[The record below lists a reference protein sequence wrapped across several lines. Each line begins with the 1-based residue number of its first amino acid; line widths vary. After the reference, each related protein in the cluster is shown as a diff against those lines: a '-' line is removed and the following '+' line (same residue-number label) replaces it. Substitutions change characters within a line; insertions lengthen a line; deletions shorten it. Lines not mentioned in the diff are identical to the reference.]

1 MSSSSRNDE
10 THPHAPFTSSPRPLL
25 IPAPLQ
31 SPPRPTAQPAQFFE
45 QAQHEQQQ
53 EKQQQPY
60 APPTRNKLRSRASA
74 QFPVRSR
81 NNSQDFENADNAT
94 INGSTTT
101 WSQRLNNIGIHRKKS
116 QGFIWD
122 SLDNS
127 MEDMQIARKTRKN
140 GTIRLITKRKDTS
153 YNGIR
158 STLRLQYAEKRKSDI
173 RNIVSAIRLSLDYDV
188 YKARMMALLNSK
200 ARTIFFIMMDLVVD
214 VLFCCLYLVDAQ
226 TLVNSRNQ
234 ISASNPDYPNPP
246 WLFVPRLRPVWIIAV
261 TMSSWNLMSALIRFV
276 FADNKLRFIFSFQ
289 TLLDTVTAVPFLISG
304 FFLPNGQFLFVPYFL
319 RSWSVISRLQRALSI
334 GVDIGISDQPF
345 DPVKAKLIGLVAYF
359 IAILYNGMAAFLY
372 CETVFTPKTEQA
384 HTVWDAF
391 YFILITA
398 STVGY
403 GDITPKSLE
412 ARIVVMIFIIVA
424 LSVVPGLIAGTIE
437 TLKSSRSGG
446 GSYIQSR
453 AASGVMRQ
461 YLVMIGDFQ
470 SAKRVADMLS
480 GFFNKEFSESDVRVV
495 FLSRNKPSKDVKTLL
510 DMPTHKNRTTMLV
523 GNGLDESDLKRCQ
536 VKDAGGVFIIPDR
549 TTSELESQD
558 TMTTLLAWSLHLY
571 APDTR
576 VFTYNLL
583 PETETFQWGI
593 VEQTM
598 CISDVKQLLLAYS
611 CRHRGTT
618 TLILNLLH
626 PSEPA
631 NNYEDGWQAQYGD
644 GTGNEL
650 YVGPVPAVFV
660 GWTFAQVSW
669 FVFQEFQSILIGVD
683 IFLKPASSHSGMEW
697 DGPHFHGGG
706 STHGAAGNGIGGGGR
721 NSSRSRSPGRGLYD
735 RESDKG
741 CPSGQYHL
749 TLNPGN
755 SYRLGRYDQLVY
767 IAQSPY
773 DIDSIN
779 KFTMDQYER
788 LVKDERGHLDG
799 SRLDFTFAM
808 DMYYNLR
815 ETRAEAREAAKRR
828 AEHRKGKRARQAD
841 ETLKVS
847 VGDQNNQ
854 SQEFLMPEKWSSTA
868 TTTAAAGVGMSS
880 PPMPSRPASSFRSK
894 SGGVKKSRPAWNV
907 ALYDDD
913 DDDDAMVSDSSS
925 LRKMKSRQSR
935 LSYHSSRS
943 RHSDR
948 GKGRVQDR
956 EHLMGALAR
965 EELITRT
972 GTSGVE
978 EIPLSDA
985 KKWASSSPGQTQRRS
1000 ESGNSGG
1007 DSTGTGRSSQFLA
1020 TPSPLGN
1027 ELFPS
1032 NYERNAAAAAA
1043 EDAMKQEQE
1052 EGAAGM
1058 IRLDGSISPLNTI
1071 GMNTGNNNNPPP
1083 ATTQP
1088 DLVIPR
1094 IASECLDSS
1103 SDMDEKRPAE
1113 SSQGSASVPSSS
1125 YLSPPPLV
1133 GGSLPPTFSQRA
1145 SIQGS
1150 FQTLDESTY
1159 IGQTSVTRSETKDL
1173 PLCHLLINPPDSIKP
1188 LIKDDLSSL
1197 KNHIVVCSDAGD
1209 NLYRFLAT
1217 LRLAQISREDLK
1229 TIVVLTKNPMETFTS
1244 DTSVLGEMGETDFPG
1259 GLGDNEA
1266 SNIAG
1271 GGGFGSFG
1279 GGGGGG
1285 GGNAGVVEGTY
1296 EKCSGG
1302 YWDAILSFPRI
1313 YWVSGNC
1320 RHQRDLVRAGILG
1333 ASSIV
1338 IMSHSVQ
1345 GLDRDEFADSTA
1357 IMAHHMV
1364 YQTLR
1369 QRGLLGRQHIVV
1381 DISER
1386 SNIRFL
1392 NMRNLTTFGPA
1403 ATSSAPAATFAD
1415 NTGNNNNRS
1424 PTNVNRISSG
1434 SSGNGGFWMTPTFAS
1449 GQVLVSSLLDNV
1461 LFQAYSKTHILD
1473 LIKLCCGVRFKQAI
1487 ELDQM
1492 LGIDCSNIC
1501 LIDTPPEYIGKP
1513 FLKLFQGLALLYGII
1528 PLGLYRAPDRELN
1541 NTMPFVFSNPLPG
1554 IVIKETD
1561 KIYVLKS

>member
-1 MSSSSRNDE
+1 
-10 THPHAPFTSSPRPLL
+10 
-25 IPAPLQ
+25 
-31 SPPRPTAQPAQFFE
+31 
-45 QAQHEQQQ
+45 
-53 EKQQQPY
+53 
-60 APPTRNKLRSRASA
+60 
-74 QFPVRSR
+74 
-81 NNSQDFENADNAT
+81 
-94 INGSTTT
+94 
-101 WSQRLNNIGIHRKKS
+101 
-116 QGFIWD
+116 
-122 SLDNS
+122 
-127 MEDMQIARKTRKN
+127 MEDMQIARRTRNN

-226 TLVNSRNQ
+226 SLVESRNQ

-261 TMSSWNLMSALIRFV
+261 TMSSWNLMSALIRFI

-289 TLLDTVTAVPFLISG
+289 TLLDAVTAVPFLLSG
-304 FFLPNGQFLFVPYFL
+304 FFLPNGQFLYVPYFL

-372 CETVFTPKTEQA
+372 CETVFTPKTEIA

-453 AASGVMRQ
+453 AANGVMRQ

-510 DMPTHKNRTTMLV
+510 DMPSHKNKTTMLV

-631 NNYEDGWQAQYGD
+631 NNYDDGWQAQYGD

-650 YVGPVPAVFV
+650 YVGPVPPVFV

-683 IFLKPASSHSGMEW
+683 IFLKSASSYSGMEW

-706 STHGAAGNGIGGGGR
+706 GSGGVPGGGGGGGR
-721 NSSRSRSPGRGLYD
+721 STSRSRSPGRGLYD
-735 RESDKG
+735 HESDKG

-779 KFTMDQYER
+779 KFTVDQYER
-788 LVKDERGHLDG
+788 LVKDEKGHLDG
-799 SRLDFTFAM
+799 SRLDFAYAM

-815 ETRAEAREAAKRR
+815 ESRADAREAAKRR
-828 AEHRKGKRARQAD
+828 AEHRKGKRAKQAD

-847 VGDQNNQ
+847 MADQHNQ
-854 SQEFLMPEKWSSTA
+854 SQDFLMPEKWSSTA
-868 TTTAAAGVGMSS
+868 ATAAAAGVRMGS
-880 PPMPSRPASSFRSK
+880 PLTPGRRPASSFRSK
-894 SGGVKKSRPAWNV
+894 SGRIKKSRPAWNV

-913 DDDDAMVSDSSS
+913 DDDDDSMVSDSSS

-935 LSYHSSRS
+935 LSHQSSQS

-965 EELITRT
+965 EELITRI
-972 GTSGVE
+972 GTSGGPE

-985 KKWASSSPGQTQRRS
+985 ENWASSSPGRTRRRN
-1000 ESGNSGG
+1000 ESGNSGDG
-1007 DSTGTGRSSQFLA
+1007 TGTGRSSQFLA
-1020 TPSPLGN
+1020 APSPLGN
-1027 ELFPS
+1027 ELYPS
-1032 NYERNAAAAAA
+1032 NYDRNAAAAAA
-1043 EDAMKQEQE
+1043 EEARTQGQ
-1052 EGAAGM
+1052 GATGM

-1071 GMNTGNNNNPPP
+1071 GNNNNNNNPPTP
-1083 ATTQP
+1083 TQP
-1088 DLVIPR
+1088 DIVIPT
-1094 IASECLDSS
+1094 IVSEMLSE
-1103 SDMDEKRPAE
+1103 MDEKRPAE
-1113 SSQGSASVPSSS
+1113 SSRDFPSASSFSTRPSSS
-1125 YLSPPPLV
+1125 PLV

-1145 SIQGS
+1145 SVQES

-1197 KNHIVVCSDAGD
+1197 KNHIVVCSDAGE

-1244 DTSVLGEMGETDFPG
+1244 DTSILGEMGETYISG
-1259 GLGDNEA
+1259 G
-1266 SNIAG
+1266 AG
-1271 GGGFGSFG
+1271 GVWENIGSANAAGGVGSFG
-1279 GGGGGG
+1279 VTGN
-1285 GGNAGVVEGTY
+1285 GNAGGPGVVEGTY

-1302 YWDAILSFPRI
+1302 YWDAILSFPRVH
-1313 YWVSGNC
+1313 WVSGNC

-1392 NMRNLTTFGPA
+1392 NMRHLNTFGPP
-1403 ATSSAPAATFAD
+1403 TSSSSATFPD
-1415 NTGNNNNRS
+1415 TNNNTNNANNNNNRALS
-1424 PTNVNRISSG
+1424 NINRISSG
-1434 SSGNGGFWMTPTFAS
+1434 SNSNGGFWMTPVFAS

-1501 LIDTPPEYIGKP
+1501 LIDAPAEYIGKS
-1513 FLKLFQGLALLYGII
+1513 FLKLFQSLALLYGIV

-1541 NTMPFVFSNPLPG
+1541 NAMPFVFSNPLPG
-1554 IVIKETD
+1554 IIIKDTD

>member
-1 MSSSSRNDE
+1 
-10 THPHAPFTSSPRPLL
+10 
-25 IPAPLQ
+25 
-31 SPPRPTAQPAQFFE
+31 
-45 QAQHEQQQ
+45 
-53 EKQQQPY
+53 
-60 APPTRNKLRSRASA
+60 
-74 QFPVRSR
+74 
-81 NNSQDFENADNAT
+81 
-94 INGSTTT
+94 
-101 WSQRLNNIGIHRKKS
+101 
-116 QGFIWD
+116 
-122 SLDNS
+122 

-226 TLVNSRNQ
+226 SLVESRNQ

-261 TMSSWNLMSALIRFV
+261 TMSSWNLMSALIRFI

-289 TLLDTVTAVPFLISG
+289 TLLDTVTAVPFLLSG
-304 FFLPNGQFLFVPYFL
+304 FFLPNGQFLYVPYFL

-372 CETVFTPKTEQA
+372 CETVFTPKTELA

-453 AASGVMRQ
+453 AANGVMRQ

-523 GNGLDESDLKRCQ
+523 GNGLDEADLKRCQ

-571 APDTR
+571 APDAR
-576 VFTYNLL
+576 VFTYNML

-631 NNYEDGWQAQYGD
+631 NSYDDGWQAQYGD
-644 GTGNEL
+644 GTGNEI

-683 IFLKPASSHSGMEW
+683 IFLKPTSAYSGMEW

-706 STHGAAGNGIGGGGR
+706 AGADGFPGASGRGN
-721 NSSRSRSPGRGLYD
+721 SRSRSPGRGLYD
-735 RESDKG
+735 RESDKS

-773 DIDSIN
+773 DIDAIN
-779 KFTMDQYER
+779 KFTVDQYER
-788 LVKDERGHLDG
+788 LVKDEKGHLDG
-799 SRLDFTFAM
+799 SRLDFAHAM
-808 DMYYNLR
+808 NMYHTLR
-815 ETRAEAREAAKRR
+815 EARAGAREAAKRR
-828 AEHRKGKRARQAD
+828 SEHRKGKRAKQAD
-841 ETLKVS
+841 ETLKFS
-847 VGDQNNQ
+847 MGTQNYQ
-854 SQEFLMPEKWSSTA
+854 SQDFLMPEKWPSTA
-868 TTTAAAGVGMSS
+868 STAGGGVGMGS
-880 PPMPSRPASSFRSK
+880 PPMSDRRPPSSFRSR
-894 SGGVKKSRPAWNV
+894 SGGFKKSRPAWNV

-913 DDDDAMVSDSSS
+913 DDDDSMESDSSS

-935 LSYHSSRS
+935 HSHHSSRS

-956 EHLMGALAR
+956 DLDMGALAR
-965 EELITRT
+965 EELFTRT
-972 GTSGVE
+972 GASGGPE

-985 KKWASSSPGQTQRRS
+985 KKWASSSPGQARRS
-1000 ESGNSGG
+1000 EGGNSG
-1007 DSTGTGRSSQFLA
+1007 DGTGAGRLSQFLTA
-1020 TPSPLGN
+1020 PSPLGN
-1027 ELFPS
+1027 KLYS
-1032 NYERNAAAAAA
+1032 SSYDRNAAAAAA
-1043 EDAMKQEQE
+1043 EDAMRQGQ
-1052 EGAAGM
+1052 GVTGM
-1058 IRLDGSISPLNTI
+1058 IRLDGSLSPLNAI
-1071 GMNTGNNNNPPP
+1071 GSNGDNP
-1083 ATTQP
+1083 ATTTQP
-1088 DLVIPR
+1088 DIVVPTIV
-1094 IASECLDSS
+1094 SQMLDSS
-1103 SDMDEKRPAE
+1103 SEMNEKQPTESYTGSPSTSSFSTRP
-1113 SSQGSASVPSSS
+1113 SPS
-1125 YLSPPPLV
+1125 PLV
-1133 GGSLPPTFSQRA
+1133 GGNLLPTFSQRA
-1145 SIQGS
+1145 SVQES

-1197 KNHIVVCSDAGD
+1197 KNHIVVCSDAGE

-1244 DTSVLGEMGETDFPG
+1244 DTSILGEMGDMYAP
-1259 GLGDNEA
+1259 
-1266 SNIAG
+1266 AG
-1271 GGGFGSFG
+1271 GNG
-1279 GGGGGG
+1279 GGMGE
-1285 GGNAGVVEGTY
+1285 NAGSGTAAGSIGVIGNGSAGGPSAVEGTY

-1302 YWDAILSFPRI
+1302 YWDAILSFPRVH
-1313 YWVSGNC
+1313 WVSGNC

-1392 NMRNLTTFGPA
+1392 NMRNLNTFGPP
-1403 ATSSAPAATFAD
+1403 TSSPSATFPNSNNSTF
-1415 NTGNNNNRS
+1415 NTIDTNNNNNNRAIA
-1424 PTNVNRISSG
+1424 NINRISSK
-1434 SSGNGGFWMTPTFAS
+1434 SSGTGGFWMTPVFAS

-1501 LIDTPPEYIGKP
+1501 LIDTPPEYIGKS
-1513 FLKLFQGLALLYGII
+1513 FLKLFQGLALLYGIV
-1528 PLGLYRAPDRELN
+1528 PLGLYRAPDSELN
-1541 NTMPFVFSNPLPG
+1541 NVMPFVFSNPLPG
-1554 IVIKETD
+1554 IIVKETD

>member
-1 MSSSSRNDE
+1 M
-10 THPHAPFTSSPRPLL
+10 LGL
-25 IPAPLQ
+25 
-31 SPPRPTAQPAQFFE
+31 
-45 QAQHEQQQ
+45 
-53 EKQQQPY
+53 
-60 APPTRNKLRSRASA
+60 
-74 QFPVRSR
+74 
-81 NNSQDFENADNAT
+81 
-94 INGSTTT
+94 
-101 WSQRLNNIGIHRKKS
+101 
-116 QGFIWD
+116 
-122 SLDNS
+122 
-127 MEDMQIARKTRKN
+127 EDVQIARKTRKN

-158 STLRLQYAEKRKSDI
+158 STLRLQYAEKRKSSDI
-173 RNIVSAIRLSLDYDV
+173 RNIVSSIRLSLDYDV
-188 YKARMMALLNSK
+188 YKARVMALLNSK

-226 TLVNSRNQ
+226 SLVEERLQ
-234 ISASNPDYPNPP
+234 ISYDNTAYPNPP
-246 WLFVPRLRPVWIIAV
+246 WLFVPRHRTVWIIAV
-261 TMSSWNLMSALIRFV
+261 AMSSWNLMSALIRFV
-276 FADNKLRFIFSFQ
+276 FADHKLRFIFSVQ
-289 TLLDTVTAVPFLISG
+289 TLLDAVTAIPFVLSG
-304 FFLPNGQFLFVPYFL
+304 FFLPYGQYLYVPYFL

-359 IAILYNGMAAFLY
+359 IAILYNGVAAFLY
-372 CETVFTPKTEQA
+372 CETMFAPPTETP
-384 HTVWDAF
+384 HTVWDAL

-412 ARIVVMIFIIVA
+412 AKIVIMVFIIVA
-424 LSVVPGLIAGTIE
+424 LSIVPGLIAGTME

-480 GFFNKEFSESDVRVV
+480 GFFNKEFSDTDVRVV
-495 FLSRNKPSKDVKTLL
+495 FLSRNKPSKDVKNLL
-510 DMPTHKNRTTMLV
+510 DMPSHKNRTTMLV

-536 VKDAGGVFIIPDR
+536 AKDAGGVFIIPDR
-549 TTSELESQD
+549 TASGLESQD

-571 APDTR
+571 APSTR

-583 PETETFQWGI
+583 PETESFQWGF

-626 PSEPA
+626 PSEPS
-631 NNYEDGWQAQYGD
+631 NSYDDGWQAQYGD

-650 YVGPVPAVFV
+650 YVGPVPDVFC

-683 IFLKPASSHSGMEW
+683 IFLKPSSSFSGKEW
-697 DGPHFHGGG
+697 DGPHFHGADETG
-706 STHGAAGNGIGGGGR
+706 GAAGGGGGR
-721 NSSRSRSPGRGLYD
+721 NSGRSRSPGRGLHG
-735 RESDKG
+735 SNQG
-741 CPSGQYHL
+741 CASGQYHL

-755 SYRLGRYDQLVY
+755 SYRLGKYDQLVY

-773 DIDSIN
+773 DVDSIN
-779 KFTMDQYER
+779 KFTVDQYER
-788 LVKDERGHLDG
+788 LVKDEKGHLDG
-799 SRLDFTFAM
+799 SRLDFAYAM
-808 DMYYNLR
+808 NMYYDLR
-815 ETRAEAREAAKRR
+815 DSRAHAREAAKRR
-828 AEHRKGKRARQAD
+828 AEHRKGKRAKQAD
-841 ETLKVS
+841 ETIKVAMNDS
-847 VGDQNNQ
+847 NNNHRDQ
-854 SQEFLMPEKWSSTA
+854 SQDYLMPEKWSSTA
-868 TTTAAAGVGMSS
+868 TATAAGVGLDS
-880 PPMPSRPASSFRSK
+880 PHPSHIPPSRPASSFRSRN
-894 SGGVKKSRPAWNV
+894 GGLKKARPAWNV

-913 DDDDAMVSDSSS
+913 DDDDDSAVSDSSS
-925 LRKMKSRQSR
+925 LQRMKSRQNR
-935 LSYHSSRS
+935 LSHHSSRS
-943 RHSDR
+943 RNSERD
-948 GKGRVQDR
+948 KGRVQDR

-965 EELITRT
+965 EKLITRT
-972 GTSGVE
+972 GVSGTE

-985 KKWASSSPGQTQRRS
+985 RNWTTSSSSSPGQTHRRS
-1000 ESGNSGG
+1000 EGGRSDQGG
-1007 DSTGTGRSSQFLA
+1007 DGTGTGRSGPLL
-1020 TPSPLGN
+1020 TVPSPLGN
-1027 ELFPS
+1027 ELYPS
-1032 NYERNAAAAAA
+1032 TYDRNAAAAAA
-1043 EDAMKQEQE
+1043 EDARNRGQ
-1052 EGAAGM
+1052 GATGI
-1058 IRLDGSISPLNTI
+1058 IRLNESISPLNQITDNTNQPPTI
-1071 GMNTGNNNNPPP
+1071 PPGI
-1083 ATTQP
+1083 TT
-1088 DLVIPR
+1088 IPT
-1094 IASECLDSS
+1094 IVSEFHHDNS
-1103 SDMDEKRPAE
+1103 SDMVEKHALEFSMTSSPSNRP
-1113 SSQGSASVPSSS
+1113 
-1125 YLSPPPLV
+1125 SPTPLP
-1133 GGSLPPTFSQRA
+1133 GSLPSSFTQRE
-1145 SIQGS
+1145 SILGS
-1150 FQTLDESTY
+1150 FQTVDEPTY
-1159 IGQTSVTRSETKDL
+1159 IGLTSVTRSETMDL
-1173 PLCHLLINPPDSIKP
+1173 PLCHLLTNPPDSIKP

-1197 KNHIVVCSDAGD
+1197 KNHIVICSDAGE
-1209 NLYRFLAT
+1209 NLYRFMAT

-1229 TIVVLTKNPMETFTS
+1229 TIVVLTRNPMETFTS
-1244 DTSVLGEMGETDFPG
+1244 DTSVLGEMGETGDVAGDSSGTPVGGTGPG
-1259 GLGDNEA
+1259 GP
-1266 SNIAG
+1266 
-1271 GGGFGSFG
+1271 
-1279 GGGGGG
+1279 
-1285 GGNAGVVEGTY
+1285 GVVEGSY

-1302 YWDAILSFPRI
+1302 YWDAILSFPCV

-1338 IMSHSVQ
+1338 IMSHSVE

-1357 IMAHHMV
+1357 IMAHHMI

-1392 NMRNLTTFGPA
+1392 NMRNLA
-1403 ATSSAPAATFAD
+1403 
-1415 NTGNNNNRS
+1415 NTYNTYNDTKTI
-1424 PTNVNRISSG
+1424 TNVSRINVG
-1434 SSGNGGFWMTPTFAS
+1434 SSNNGGFWMSPIFAS

-1501 LIDTPPEYIGKP
+1501 LIDAPKEYIGKS

-1541 NTMPFVFSNPLPG
+1541 NAMPFVFSNPLPG
-1554 IVIKETD
+1554 IIIKDTD

>member
-1 MSSSSRNDE
+1 
-10 THPHAPFTSSPRPLL
+10 
-25 IPAPLQ
+25 
-31 SPPRPTAQPAQFFE
+31 
-45 QAQHEQQQ
+45 
-53 EKQQQPY
+53 
-60 APPTRNKLRSRASA
+60 
-74 QFPVRSR
+74 
-81 NNSQDFENADNAT
+81 
-94 INGSTTT
+94 
-101 WSQRLNNIGIHRKKS
+101 
-116 QGFIWD
+116 
-122 SLDNS
+122 
-127 MEDMQIARKTRKN
+127 MEDMQVARKTRKN
-140 GTIRLITKRKDTS
+140 GPIRLITKRKDTS
-153 YNGIR
+153 YNSIR

-173 RNIVSAIRLSLDYDV
+173 RNFVSSIRLSLDYDV

-200 ARTIFFIMMDLVVD
+200 ARTIFFILVDLAVD
-214 VLFCCLYLVDAQ
+214 VLFCCLYLVEAQ
-226 TLVNSRNQ
+226 ILVESR
-234 ISASNPDYPNPP
+234 IEIDVDNPKYPNPP
-246 WLFVPRLRPVWIIAV
+246 WLFVPRPTPIWIAAV
-261 TMSSWNLMSALIRFV
+261 AMSTWNLMSALIRFI
-276 FADNKLRFIFSFQ
+276 FADNKWRFIFSIQ
-289 TLLDTVTAVPFLISG
+289 TLLDAITAIPFLLSG
-304 FFLPNGQFLFVPYFL
+304 AFLPYGQFLYVPYFL

-345 DPVKAKLIGLVAYF
+345 DPVKAKLIALVAYF
-359 IAILYNGMAAFLY
+359 VAILYNGMAAFLY
-372 CETVFTPKTEQA
+372 CETMFAPKTEAA
-384 HTVWDAF
+384 HTVGDAF

-412 ARIVVMIFIIVA
+412 ARIVVMLFIIVA
-424 LSVVPGLIAGTIE
+424 LSIVPGLIAGTIE
-437 TLKSSRSGG
+437 TLQSSRSGG

-453 AASGVMRQ
+453 GANGVMRQ

-480 GFFNKEFSESDVRVV
+480 GFFNKEFSDSDVRVV

-510 DMPTHKNRTTMLV
+510 DMPKHKNRTTMLV

-536 VKDAGGVFIIPDR
+536 AKDAGGVFIIPDR

-571 APDTR
+571 APNTR

-598 CISDVKQLLLAYS
+598 CISDVKQLLLAYN
-611 CRHRGTT
+611 CRHRGTA
-618 TLILNLLH
+618 TLILNLLY

-631 NNYEDGWQAQYGD
+631 NSYEDGWQAQYGD

-650 YVGPVPAVFV
+650 YVGPVPGVFV

-669 FVFQEFQSILIGVD
+669 FVYQEFQSILIGVD
-683 IFLKPASSHSGMEW
+683 IFLKSETSFAGKEW

-706 STHGAAGNGIGGGGR
+706 SNGGGVDGR
-721 NSSRSRSPGRGLYD
+721 IGSNNGNRSRSPGRGLYD
-735 RESDKG
+735 RASDKG

-755 SYRLGRYDQLVY
+755 SYRLGKFDQLVY

-773 DIDSIN
+773 DVDAVN
-779 KFTMDQYER
+779 KFTVDQYER
-788 LVKDERGHLDG
+788 LVKDEKGHLDG
-799 SRLDFTFAM
+799 SRLDFAYAM
-808 DMYYNLR
+808 DMYFNLR
-815 ETRAEAREAAKRR
+815 ETRAEARAAAKRR
-828 AEHRKGKRARQAD
+828 AEYRKGKRARQAD
-841 ETLKVS
+841 ETLKATM
-847 VGDQNNQ
+847 GHYQ
-854 SQEFLMPEKWSSTA
+854 SQEYLMPEKWSSTA
-868 TTTAAAGVGMSS
+868 TTTAAAGVGVGS
-880 PPMPSRPASSFRSK
+880 PPPHHIPPSRPASSFRSK
-894 SGGVKKSRPAWNV
+894 SGGFKKSRPAWNV

-913 DDDDAMVSDSSS
+913 DDDDSMESDSSS
-925 LRKMKSRQSR
+925 LRRMKSRQSK
-935 LSYHSSRS
+935 LSYQGSRS
-943 RHSDR
+943 RNSHNSHDR
-948 GKGRVQDR
+948 GKSRIQDN

-972 GTSGVE
+972 GASGSE

-985 KKWASSSPGQTQRRS
+985 RNWSSSNAGQTLRGG
-1000 ESGNSGG
+1000 EGGGNG
-1007 DSTGTGRSSQFLA
+1007 GTGRLSGQFLA
-1020 TPSPLGN
+1020 AHSPLDS
-1027 ELFPS
+1027 ELLPS
-1032 NYERNAAAAAA
+1032 NYDLNAAAAAA
-1043 EDAMKQEQE
+1043 EDARKQGQE
-1052 EGAAGM
+1052 NPAPAPVSSPADLIIPTIVSEL
-1058 IRLDGSISPLNTI
+1058 LDT
-1071 GMNTGNNNNPPP
+1071 
-1083 ATTQP
+1083 
-1088 DLVIPR
+1088 
-1094 IASECLDSS
+1094 S
-1103 SDMDEKRPAE
+1103 SDMNEKRQPE
-1113 SSQGSASVPSSS
+1113 SSASSS
-1125 YLSPPPLV
+1125 LRLSPTPLTGPLV
-1133 GGSLPPTFSQRA
+1133 GSSSVRG

-1197 KNHIVVCSDAGD
+1197 KNHIVVCADAGE

-1217 LRLAQISREDLK
+1217 LRLAQISRDDLK

-1244 DTSVLGEMGETDFPG
+1244 DTSILGEMGGHDIPG
-1259 GLGDNEA
+1259 GDN
-1266 SNIAG
+1266 
-1271 GGGFGSFG
+1271 G
-1279 GGGGGG
+1279 GGGGGVSGGSG
-1285 GGNAGVVEGTY
+1285 GGGGGVGPNVVGEGSY
-1296 EKCSGG
+1296 SGCG
-1302 YWDAILSFPRI
+1302 GGIWDAILSFPRV

-1338 IMSHSVQ
+1338 IMSHSVE

-1392 NMRNLTTFGPA
+1392 NMRNLNTMGPYNPYNPNDPNTNTTNNYNKSIANISRIGGGPLG
-1403 ATSSAPAATFAD
+1403 TS
-1415 NTGNNNNRS
+1415 
-1424 PTNVNRISSG
+1424 
-1434 SSGNGGFWMTPTFAS
+1434 GFWMTPIFAS
-1449 GQVLVSSLLDNV
+1449 GQVLVSSLLDNI

-1501 LIDTPPEYIGKP
+1501 LIDTPAEYIGKS

-1541 NTMPFVFSNPLPG
+1541 NAMPFVFSNPLPG
-1554 IVIKETD
+1554 ILLKDTD

>member
-1 MSSSSRNDE
+1 M
-10 THPHAPFTSSPRPLL
+10 
-25 IPAPLQ
+25 
-31 SPPRPTAQPAQFFE
+31 
-45 QAQHEQQQ
+45 
-53 EKQQQPY
+53 
-60 APPTRNKLRSRASA
+60 
-74 QFPVRSR
+74 
-81 NNSQDFENADNAT
+81 
-94 INGSTTT
+94 
-101 WSQRLNNIGIHRKKS
+101 
-116 QGFIWD
+116 
-122 SLDNS
+122 S
-127 MEDMQIARKTRKN
+127 MEDMQIARKMRKN

-153 YNGIR
+153 YNDIR
-158 STLRLQYAEKRKSDI
+158 STLRLQYAEKRKSSDI
-173 RNIVSAIRLSLDYDV
+173 RNLVSSIRLSLDYDV
-188 YKARMMALLNSK
+188 YKARMMVLLISK

-226 TLVNSRNQ
+226 SLVEERQQ
-234 ISASNPDYPNPP
+234 ISYDNPAYPNPP
-246 WLFVPRLRPVWIIAV
+246 WLFVPRHRPVWIIAV

-289 TLLDTVTAVPFLISG
+289 TLLDAVTAIPFLLSG
-304 FFLPNGQFLFVPYFL
+304 FFLPYGQFLYVPYFL

-359 IAILYNGMAAFLY
+359 IAILYNGVAAFLY
-372 CETVFTPKTEQA
+372 CETMFAPQTETP
-384 HTVWDAF
+384 HTVWDAL

-412 ARIVVMIFIIVA
+412 ARIVIMVFIIVA
-424 LSVVPGLIAGTIE
+424 LSIVPGLIAGTIE

-453 AASGVMRQ
+453 AANGVMRQ

-470 SAKRVADMLS
+470 SAKRVAHMLS
-480 GFFNKEFSESDVRVV
+480 GFFNKEFSDTDVRVV
-495 FLSRNKPSKDVKTLL
+495 FLSRNKPSKDVKTFL
-510 DMPTHKNRTTMLV
+510 DMPTNKNRTTMLV

-549 TTSELESQD
+549 TTSGLESQD

-571 APDTR
+571 APNAR

-583 PETETFQWGI
+583 PETETFQWGM

-626 PSEPA
+626 PSEPS
-631 NNYEDGWQAQYGD
+631 NSYDDGWQAQYGD

-650 YVGPVPAVFV
+650 YVGPVPDVFV

-683 IFLKPASSHSGMEW
+683 IFLKPSTSNSGTEW
-697 DGPHFHGGG
+697 DGPHFHGGD
-706 STHGAAGNGIGGGGR
+706 GNIGVAGGGGSGR
-721 NSSRSRSPGRGLYD
+721 NNGRSRSPGRGLYD
-735 RESDKG
+735 PDKG
-741 CPSGQYHL
+741 CASGQYHL

-755 SYRLGRYDQLVY
+755 SYRLRKYDQLIY
-767 IAQSPY
+767 IAQSPH

-779 KFTMDQYER
+779 KFTVDQYER
-788 LVKDERGHLDG
+788 LVKDEKGHLDG
-799 SRLDFTFAM
+799 SHLDFAYAM
-808 DMYYNLR
+808 DIYYNLR
-815 ETRAEAREAAKRR
+815 DSRADAREAAKRR
-828 AEHRKGKRARQAD
+828 AEHRKGKRAKQAD
-841 ETLKVS
+841 ETMKVAMHDNTHS
-847 VGDQNNQ
+847 NHNQ
-854 SQEFLMPEKWSSTA
+854 SQDHLMPEKWPSAATA
-868 TTTAAAGVGMSS
+868 TTVAAGVGLGS
-880 PPMPSRPASSFRSK
+880 PPPNHTSSSRPAPSSRSR
-894 SGGVKKSRPAWNV
+894 SGGLKKARPAWNV

-913 DDDDAMVSDSSS
+913 DDDVDLMVSDSINFQ
-925 LRKMKSRQSR
+925 RMKSRQSR
-935 LSYHSSRS
+935 LSHQSIRS

-948 GKGRVQDR
+948 GKGRVLDR
-956 EHLMGALAR
+956 DHIMGALAR

-972 GTSGVE
+972 EVSGTE

-985 KKWASSSPGQTQRRS
+985 RNWTSSSSPGQTHRRS
-1000 ESGNSGG
+1000 EAGRGDHGSGDG
-1007 DSTGTGRSSQFLA
+1007 TGTGRSVQFLHSL
-1020 TPSPLGN
+1020 SPLGN
-1027 ELFPS
+1027 ELYPS
-1032 NYERNAAAAAA
+1032 TYDRNAAAAAA
-1043 EDAMKQEQE
+1043 EEARNQEQ
-1052 EGAAGM
+1052 GITGM
-1058 IRLDGSISPLNTI
+1058 IRLDESISPLSPLTDSTNQPRTTHPEIATI
-1071 GMNTGNNNNPPP
+1071 PTIVSAFHHDN
-1083 ATTQP
+1083 
-1088 DLVIPR
+1088 
-1094 IASECLDSS
+1094 S
-1103 SDMDEKRPAE
+1103 SDMDEKRAFE
-1113 SSQGSASVPSSS
+1113 SSMASSFSNHPSPTT
-1125 YLSPPPLV
+1125 LSE
-1133 GGSLPPTFSQRA
+1133 SLPPSSAQRG

-1150 FQTLDESTY
+1150 FQILDESTY

-1173 PLCHLLINPPDSIKP
+1173 PLCHLLVNPPDSIKP

-1197 KNHIVVCSDAGD
+1197 KNHIVICADAGE

-1229 TIVVLTKNPMETFTS
+1229 TIVVLTKNPMKTFTS
-1244 DTSVLGEMGETDFPG
+1244 DTSVLGEMGEADVPG
-1259 GLGDNEA
+1259 DSTGMPV
-1266 SNIAG
+1266 
-1271 GGGFGSFG
+1271 G

-1285 GGNAGVVEGTY
+1285 SPGGPSVVEGSY
-1296 EKCSGG
+1296 ERCSGG
-1302 YWDAILSFPRI
+1302 YWDAVLSFPHV

-1338 IMSHSVQ
+1338 IMSHFVE

-1357 IMAHHMV
+1357 IMAHHMI

-1392 NMRNLTTFGPA
+1392 NMRNLA
-1403 ATSSAPAATFAD
+1403 
-1415 NTGNNNNRS
+1415 NINNN
-1424 PTNVNRISSG
+1424 TNNKIVANVSRIGVG
-1434 SSGNGGFWMTPTFAS
+1434 SSNGGLWMTPIFAS

-1501 LIDTPPEYIGKP
+1501 LIDAPDEYIGKS
-1513 FLKLFQGLALLYGII
+1513 FLKLFQGLALIYGII

-1541 NTMPFVFSNPLPG
+1541 NAMPFVFSNPLPG
-1554 IVIKETD
+1554 IIIKDTD

>member
-1 MSSSSRNDE
+1 
-10 THPHAPFTSSPRPLL
+10 
-25 IPAPLQ
+25 
-31 SPPRPTAQPAQFFE
+31 
-45 QAQHEQQQ
+45 
-53 EKQQQPY
+53 
-60 APPTRNKLRSRASA
+60 
-74 QFPVRSR
+74 
-81 NNSQDFENADNAT
+81 
-94 INGSTTT
+94 
-101 WSQRLNNIGIHRKKS
+101 
-116 QGFIWD
+116 
-122 SLDNS
+122 
-127 MEDMQIARKTRKN
+127 MEDMQIVRRSRKN

-158 STLRLQYAEKRKSDI
+158 STLRLQYAEKRKSSDI
-173 RNIVSAIRLSLDYDV
+173 RNLVSSIRLSLDYDV

-214 VLFCCLYLVDAQ
+214 VLFCILYLVDAQ
-226 TLVNSRNQ
+226 TLVLSRSE
-234 ISASNPDYPNPP
+234 ISYENTKYPNPP

-261 TMSSWNLMSALIRFV
+261 CMSSWNLMSALIRFI

-289 TLLDTVTAVPFLISG
+289 TLLDAITAIPFLFSG
-304 FFLPNGQFLFVPYFL
+304 FFPPNGQFLYVPYFL

-359 IAILYNGMAAFLY
+359 VAILYNGLAAFLY
-372 CETVFTPKTEQA
+372 CETMFAPITEA
-384 HTVWDAF
+384 PHTVWDAL
-391 YFILITA
+391 YFVLITA

-412 ARIVVMIFIIVA
+412 GRIVVMVFIIVA
-424 LSVVPGLIAGTIE
+424 LSIVPGLIAGTIE

-453 AASGVMRQ
+453 GANGVMRQ

-480 GFFNKEFSESDVRVV
+480 GFFNKEFSDTDVRVV

-536 VKDAGGVFIIPDR
+536 AKDAGGVFIIPDR
-549 TTSELESQD
+549 TTSEMESQD

-571 APDTR
+571 APNTR

-626 PSEPA
+626 PSEPS
-631 NNYEDGWQAQYGD
+631 NSYDDGWEAQYGD

-650 YVGPVPAVFV
+650 YVGPVPDVFV

-669 FVFQEFQSILIGVD
+669 FVYQEFQSILIGVD
-683 IFLKPASSHSGMEW
+683 IFLKSSANYSGSGMEW
-697 DGPHFHGGG
+697 DGPHFHGRGDG
-706 STHGAAGNGIGGGGR
+706 NGKAAGRGGGGR
-721 NSSRSRSPGRGLYD
+721 NNSRSRSPGRGLYD
-735 RESDKG
+735 SDKG

-755 SYRLGRYDQLVY
+755 SYRLGKYDQLIY

-779 KFTMDQYER
+779 KFTADQYER
-788 LVKDERGHLDG
+788 LVKDEKGHLDG
-799 SRLDFTFAM
+799 SRLDFAYAM
-808 DMYYNLR
+808 DIYHNLR
-815 ETRAEAREAAKRR
+815 DSRADAREAAKRR
-828 AEHRKGKRARQAD
+828 AEYRKGKRAKQAD
-841 ETLKVS
+841 EALKAAVNNNNNNNS
-847 VGDQNNQ
+847 NNNSNNNYNQ
-854 SQEFLMPEKWSSTA
+854 SQDYLMSEKWSSTA
-868 TTTAAAGVGMSS
+868 TATAAAGVGLDS
-880 PPMPSRPASSFRSK
+880 PPPSHVPPNRPVSSFRSR
-894 SGGVKKSRPAWNV
+894 SGGLKKARPAWNV

-913 DDDDAMVSDSSS
+913 DDDDSIVSDSSS
-925 LRKMKSRQSR
+925 LRRMKSQQSR
-935 LSYHSSRS
+935 VSHQSSKS
-943 RHSDR
+943 RNSDR
-948 GKGRVQDR
+948 GKVRIQDW
-956 EHLMGALAR
+956 EHRMGALAR

-972 GTSGVE
+972 GVSGTE

-985 KKWASSSPGQTQRRS
+985 RNWPSSSSPGQEHRRS
-1000 ESGNSGG
+1000 EGGGSDHGG
-1007 DSTGTGRSSQFLA
+1007 DGTGTGRSGQFLTA
-1020 TPSPLGN
+1020 SSPLGN
-1027 ELFPS
+1027 VLYPS
-1032 NYERNAAAAAA
+1032 TYDRNAAAAAA
-1043 EDAMKQEQE
+1043 EDARNQKQG
-1052 EGAAGM
+1052 GATGI
-1058 IRLDGSISPLNTI
+1058 IRLDGSASPLDQITDNIDAPISPPGLTDIPTI
-1071 GMNTGNNNNPPP
+1071 IHHDNLSNM
-1083 ATTQP
+1083 
-1088 DLVIPR
+1088 
-1094 IASECLDSS
+1094 
-1103 SDMDEKRPAE
+1103 MDEKRALE
-1113 SSQGSASVPSSS
+1113 SSMPPTPSSS
-1125 YLSPPPLV
+1125 SNRPSPTPLSISEPP
-1133 GGSLPPTFSQRA
+1133 SFTQRG

-1188 LIKDDLSSL
+1188 LIKTDLSSL
-1197 KNHIVVCSDAGD
+1197 KNHIVICADAGE

-1217 LRLAQISREDLK
+1217 LRLAQISREDMK
-1229 TIVVLTKNPMETFTS
+1229 TIVVLTRNPMETFTS
-1244 DTSVLGEMGETDFPG
+1244 DTSILGEMGETDIPGDNSG
-1259 GLGDNEA
+1259 GLGG
-1266 SNIAG
+1266 SG
-1271 GGGFGSFG
+1271 GPSVG
-1279 GGGGGG
+1279 
-1285 GGNAGVVEGTY
+1285 EGTY
-1296 EKCSGG
+1296 ATCSGG
-1302 YWDAILSFPRI
+1302 YWDAILSFPRV
-1313 YWVSGNC
+1313 YWISGNC

-1338 IMSHSVQ
+1338 IMSHSVE

-1392 NMRNLTTFGPA
+1392 NMRNLNSN
-1403 ATSSAPAATFAD
+1403 TSS
-1415 NTGNNNNRS
+1415 NSSSNNNNRAVA
-1424 PTNVNRISSG
+1424 NVSRIGIG
-1434 SSGNGGFWMTPTFAS
+1434 SNYGGFWMTPIFAS

-1501 LIDTPPEYIGKP
+1501 LIDAPEEYIGKS

-1541 NTMPFVFSNPLPG
+1541 NAMPFVFSNPLPG
-1554 IVIKETD
+1554 IIIKDTD

>member
-1 MSSSSRNDE
+1 
-10 THPHAPFTSSPRPLL
+10 
-25 IPAPLQ
+25 
-31 SPPRPTAQPAQFFE
+31 
-45 QAQHEQQQ
+45 
-53 EKQQQPY
+53 
-60 APPTRNKLRSRASA
+60 
-74 QFPVRSR
+74 
-81 NNSQDFENADNAT
+81 
-94 INGSTTT
+94 
-101 WSQRLNNIGIHRKKS
+101 
-116 QGFIWD
+116 
-122 SLDNS
+122 

-158 STLRLQYAEKRKSDI
+158 STLRLQYAEKSDI
-173 RNIVSAIRLSLDYDV
+173 RNLVSSIRLSLDYDV

-226 TLVNSRNQ
+226 SLVEERQQ
-234 ISASNPDYPNPP
+234 ISYDNPAYPNPP
-246 WLFVPRLRPVWIIAV
+246 WLFVPRHRPVWIIAV

-276 FADNKLRFIFSFQ
+276 FADHKLRFIFSFQ
-289 TLLDTVTAVPFLISG
+289 TLLDAVTAIPFLLSG
-304 FFLPNGQFLFVPYFL
+304 LFLPYGQFLYVPYFL

-359 IAILYNGMAAFLY
+359 IAILYNGVAAFLY
-372 CETVFTPKTEQA
+372 CETMFAPQTETP
-384 HTVWDAF
+384 HTVWDAL

-412 ARIVVMIFIIVA
+412 ARIVVMVFIIVA
-424 LSVVPGLIAGTIE
+424 LSIVPGLIAGTIE

-453 AASGVMRQ
+453 AANGVMRQ

-480 GFFNKEFSESDVRVV
+480 GFFNKEFSDTDVRVV

-510 DMPTHKNRTTMLV
+510 DMPTNKNRTTMLV

-549 TTSELESQD
+549 TTSGLESQD

-571 APDTR
+571 APNTR

-583 PETETFQWGI
+583 PETETFQWGM

-626 PSEPA
+626 PSEPS
-631 NNYEDGWQAQYGD
+631 NSYDDGWQAQYGD

-650 YVGPVPAVFV
+650 YVGPVPDVFV

-683 IFLKPASSHSGMEW
+683 IFLKPSTSYSGMEW
-697 DGPHFHGGG
+697 DGPHFHGGDG
-706 STHGAAGNGIGGGGR
+706 NIGVAGGDDGGR
-721 NSSRSRSPGRGLYD
+721 NNGRSRSPGRGLYD
-735 RESDKG
+735 PDKG
-741 CPSGQYHL
+741 CASGQYHL

-755 SYRLGRYDQLVY
+755 SYRLGKYDQLVY

-773 DIDSIN
+773 DIESIN
-779 KFTMDQYER
+779 KFTVDQYER
-788 LVKDERGHLDG
+788 LVKDEKGHLDG
-799 SRLDFTFAM
+799 SRLDFAYAM

-815 ETRAEAREAAKRR
+815 DSRADAREAAKRR
-828 AEHRKGKRARQAD
+828 AEHRKGKRAKQAD
-841 ETLKVS
+841 ETMKVTMH
-847 VGDQNNQ
+847 DNTHNNHNQ
-854 SQEFLMPEKWSSTA
+854 SQDYLMSEKWSSTVTA
-868 TTTAAAGVGMSS
+868 TAIAAGVGLGS
-880 PPMPSRPASSFRSK
+880 PPPNHTPPSRPASSFRSR
-894 SGGVKKSRPAWNV
+894 SGGLKKARPAWNV

-913 DDDDAMVSDSSS
+913 DDDDDSMVSDSIS
-925 LRKMKSRQSR
+925 LQRMKSRQSG
-935 LSYHSSRS
+935 LSLQSSRS

-948 GKGRVQDR
+948 VKGRVLNRD
-956 EHLMGALAR
+956 HFMGALAR

-972 GTSGVE
+972 GVSGTE

-985 KKWASSSPGQTQRRS
+985 RNWTSSSSSPAQTNRRS
-1000 ESGNSGG
+1000 EGGRGDHGGG
-1007 DSTGTGRSSQFLA
+1007 DGTSTGRSVQFL
-1020 TPSPLGN
+1020 TSPSPLGN
-1027 ELFPS
+1027 ELYPS
-1032 NYERNAAAAAA
+1032 TYDRNAAAAAA
-1043 EDAMKQEQE
+1043 EEARIQGQ
-1052 EGAAGM
+1052 GITGM
-1058 IRLDGSISPLNTI
+1058 IQLDGSISPLNPLTDNTNQSPTTPPEITTI
-1071 GMNTGNNNNPPP
+1071 PTIVSEFHHNN
-1083 ATTQP
+1083 
-1088 DLVIPR
+1088 
-1094 IASECLDSS
+1094 SS
-1103 SDMDEKRPAE
+1103 GMDEKRVLQFSMA
-1113 SSQGSASVPSSS
+1113 SSSSNRPSSTT
-1125 YLSPPPLV
+1125 LS
-1133 GGSLPPTFSQRA
+1133 GSLPSSFTQRA

-1188 LIKDDLSSL
+1188 LIKGDLSSL
-1197 KNHIVVCSDAGD
+1197 KNHIVICADAGE

-1244 DTSVLGEMGETDFPG
+1244 DTSILGEMGEADVPG
-1259 GLGDNEA
+1259 DSAGMPV
-1266 SNIAG
+1266 G
-1271 GGGFGSFG
+1271 GGTG
-1279 GGGGGG
+1279 GP
-1285 GGNAGVVEGTY
+1285 GVVEGSY
-1296 EKCSGG
+1296 ERCSGG
-1302 YWDAILSFPRI
+1302 YWDAILSFPRV

-1338 IMSHSVQ
+1338 IMSHSVE

-1369 QRGLLGRQHIVV
+1369 QRGLLGCQHIVV

-1392 NMRNLTTFGPA
+1392 NMRNLA
-1403 ATSSAPAATFAD
+1403 NIN
-1415 NTGNNNNRS
+1415 NTNNKTI
-1424 PTNVNRISSG
+1424 TNISRIGVG
-1434 SSGNGGFWMTPTFAS
+1434 SSNGGFWMTPIFAS
-1449 GQVLVSSLLDNV
+1449 GQVLVSSLLDNI

-1501 LIDTPPEYIGKP
+1501 LIDAPNEYIGKS
-1513 FLKLFQGLALLYGII
+1513 FLRLFQGLALLYGII

-1541 NTMPFVFSNPLPG
+1541 NAMPFVFSNPLPG
-1554 IVIKETD
+1554 IIIKDTD